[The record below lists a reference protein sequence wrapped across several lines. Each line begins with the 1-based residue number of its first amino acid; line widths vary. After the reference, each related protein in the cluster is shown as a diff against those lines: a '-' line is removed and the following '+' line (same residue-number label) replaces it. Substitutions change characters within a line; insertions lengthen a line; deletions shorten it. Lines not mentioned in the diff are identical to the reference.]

1 MIFELSDHLLWVV
14 FLAVYKRRETMSTQ
28 EEKELLDKAWELFI
42 AESENPRGSYHRAI
56 WDIRKLGEHLYQYNT
71 GYEYKDGTLEG
82 NKCNIVWFEKGKLT
96 QLKKQSL
103 RSGYDVGPNG
113 NLYTDLGNNI
123 YSASVP
129 EYQQLSYRTYEP
141 YTRETGIF
149 ARITSKG
156 IEPIKQ
162 DLTNLS
168 EEDFLRLYVE
178 LANNREYKDALKER
192 TFDFSGKWGDSIKL
206 LPQRLAKQREIVDN
220 DIYSFYRNLRLS
232 REDKSRLIELINKS
246 FGESTFDES
255 HLEDFKGKFLQDI
268 KISEQ
273 KAELAAEAYGFSDFS
288 GLLQVAV
295 EAPETPA
302 LELIA
307 NKYREHYKPELVNG
321 IIDRADEIVKL
332 PYKQMF
338 FKQLNGDSANVPEAN
353 FLDEFTNRIRDL
365 AMNKYG
371 QEDWYTSISEA
382 AKNPEFMKDSDEV
395 WNKMFKDVNK
405 YATYK
410 PNDNNN
416 DYIRQLFPKKVIQL
430 HKYVTQQ
437 KANNFYQVLDE
448 TIKYYQQVGKMER
461 TIQEYNKDNE
471 THLHGNLHFDL
482 VNAGIESKRD
492 AKRCLDIWVASNERP
507 DAYGSPYNEYSI
519 KEIATISKSK
529 VMQDWMYPVMMNAI
543 EKGGLTLSEER
554 MPSER
559 TLFDCCKAW
568 KINPSMP
575 QRLAKFVGTHSLR
588 GRMLAGSIFA
598 MMSKEGNITEQEWR
612 ENKNLHEKFY
622 EELSQ
627 AEKMPIKKAFQQY
640 IPNSLINRKRLV
652 GMSMEEKSI
661 ENTPENFKKLY
672 MLLRDEGMFDTMLA
686 KPTKTKTVLSS
697 RLLAE
702 MAKREFDKNK

>member
-1 MIFELSDHLLWVV
+1 
-14 FLAVYKRRETMSTQ
+14 MSAQ

-42 AESENPRGSYHRAI
+42 AESENPKGSYHRAI
-56 WDIRKLGEHLYQYNT
+56 WDVRKLGEHLYQYNT
-71 GYEYKDGTLEG
+71 GYEYKDGSLEG

-113 NLYTDLGNNI
+113 ELYTDMGNNI
-123 YSASVP
+123 YRASVP
-129 EYQQLSYRTYEP
+129 EYQQLSYRIYEP
-141 YTRETGIF
+141 YTRKTGIF

-178 LANNREYKDALKER
+178 LASNREYKDMVKER

-206 LPQRLAKQREIVDN
+206 LPQRLAKQRELVDN
-220 DIYSFYRNLRLS
+220 DIYSSYRHLRLT
-232 REDKSRLIELINKS
+232 REDKSKLIELINKS
-246 FGESTFDES
+246 FDEATFDES
-255 HLEDFKGKFLQDI
+255 HLEDFKGKSLQDI
-268 KISEQ
+268 KISEK
-273 KAELAAEAYGFSDFS
+273 KAELATEAYGFSDLS

-338 FKQLNGDSANVPEAN
+338 FKQLNGNSANVSEAN

-382 AKNPEFMKDSDEV
+382 AKDPEFMKDTDVV
-395 WNKMFKDVNK
+395 WNKMFEDVNK

-416 DYIRQLFPKKVIQL
+416 AYIRQLFPKKVIQL
-430 HKYVTQQ
+430 HKYITKQ

-471 THLHGNLHFDL
+471 TYLNGKLHFDL

-519 KEIATISKSK
+519 KEIATIFKSK

-543 EKGGLTLSEER
+543 EKGGLTISEGR

-568 KINPSMP
+568 KINPAMP

-598 MMSKEGNITEQEWR
+598 MMSKEGNTTEQEWR
-612 ENKNLHEKFY
+612 DNKNLHEKFY
-622 EELSQ
+622 EELSR
-627 AEKMPIKKAFQQY
+627 AEKMSITKAFKQY
-640 IPNSLINRKRLV
+640 IPNSVINRKRLV
-652 GMSMEEKSI
+652 GMAMEEKGI

-672 MLLRDEGMFDTMLA
+672 GELRKEGMFDTMLA
-686 KPTKTKTVLSS
+686 KPTKQKTESS
-697 RLLAE
+697 SQLMVE
-702 MAKREFDKNK
+702 MARRKFDKNK

>member
-1 MIFELSDHLLWVV
+1 
-14 FLAVYKRRETMSTQ
+14 MSTQ
-28 EEKELLDKAWELFI
+28 EEKELLQKALELYS

-56 WDIRKLGEHLYQYNT
+56 WDIRKLGEHLYQYVT
-71 GYEYKDGTLEG
+71 GYEYKDGSAEG

-96 QLKKQSL
+96 QLEKQSL
-103 RSGYDVGPNG
+103 RGGYDVGPNG
-113 NLYTDLGNNI
+113 ELYTDMGNNI

-129 EYQQLSYRTYEP
+129 EYQQLSYRIYEP
-141 YTRETGIF
+141 YTRKTGIF

-156 IEPIKQ
+156 IEPIKR

-168 EEDFLRLYVE
+168 EEDFLRLYEE
-178 LANNREYKDALKER
+178 LANSREYEDMVKER
-192 TFDFSGKWGDSIKL
+192 TFDFTGKWGDSVKL
-206 LPQRLAKQREIVDN
+206 LPQRLAKQREIFDN
-220 DIYSFYRNLRLS
+220 DLYSSFRHLRLT
-232 REDKSRLIELINKS
+232 REDKSELIKIINKS
-246 FGESTFDES
+246 FVESTFDES
-255 HLEDFKGKFLQDI
+255 HLEDFKGKSLQDI

-273 KAELAAEAYGFSDFS
+273 KSELAAEAYGSSHLS

-295 EAPETPA
+295 EAPNTPA
-302 LELIA
+302 VELIA

-338 FKQLNGDSANVPEAN
+338 FNQLNGDNANVPEAN
-353 FLDEFTNRIRDL
+353 FLDEFTIRIRSL

-382 AKNPEFMKDSDEV
+382 AKDPEFMKDSDEV

-405 YATYK
+405 YANYK
-410 PNDNNN
+410 PNNNN
-416 DYIRQLFPKKVIQL
+416 NAYIRQLFTKKVIQL

-471 THLHGNLHFDL
+471 TYLHGNLHFDL
-482 VNAGIESKRD
+482 VDAGIESKRD

-507 DAYGSPYNEYSI
+507 DAYGSPYNEYGI
-519 KEIATISKSK
+519 KEIAAISKSK
-529 VMQDWMYPVMMNAI
+529 VMQDWMYPVMMDAI
-543 EKGGLTLSEER
+543 EKGGLTLSEGR

-568 KINPSMP
+568 KINPAMP

-598 MMSKEGNITEQEWR
+598 MMSKEGNTTEQEWR
-612 ENKNLHEKFY
+612 DNKNLHEKFY
-622 EELSQ
+622 EELSR
-627 AEKMPIKKAFQQY
+627 AEKMSITKAFKQY
-640 IPNSLINRKRLV
+640 LPNSAINRKRFV
-652 GMSMEEKSI
+652 GMAMEERGI

-672 MLLRDEGMFDTMLA
+672 GELRKEGIFDTMLA
-686 KPTKTKTVLSS
+686 KPAKEKTEFSS
-697 RLLAE
+697 RLMVEAARRKL
-702 MAKREFDKNK
+702 DKSK

>member
-1 MIFELSDHLLWVV
+1 
-14 FLAVYKRRETMSTQ
+14 MSAQ

-42 AESENPRGSYHRAI
+42 AESENPKGSYHRAI
-56 WDIRKLGEHLYQYNT
+56 WDVRKLGEHLYQYNT
-71 GYEYKDGTLEG
+71 GYEYKDGSLEG

-113 NLYTDLGNNI
+113 ELYTDMGNNI
-123 YSASVP
+123 YRASVP
-129 EYQQLSYRTYEP
+129 EYQQLSYRIYEP
-141 YTRETGIF
+141 YTRKTGIF

-178 LANNREYKDALKER
+178 LASNREYKDMVKER

-206 LPQRLAKQREIVDN
+206 LPQRLAKQRELVDN
-220 DIYSFYRNLRLS
+220 DIYSSYRHLRLT
-232 REDKSRLIELINKS
+232 REDKSKLIELINKS
-246 FGESTFDES
+246 FDEATFDES
-255 HLEDFKGKFLQDI
+255 HLEDFKGKSLQDI
-268 KISEQ
+268 KISEK
-273 KAELAAEAYGFSDFS
+273 KAELATEAYGFSDLS

-338 FKQLNGDSANVPEAN
+338 FKQLNGNSANVSEAN

-382 AKNPEFMKDSDEV
+382 AKDPEFMKDTDVV
-395 WNKMFKDVNK
+395 WNKMFEDVNK

-416 DYIRQLFPKKVIQL
+416 AYIRQLFPKKVIQL
-430 HKYVTQQ
+430 HKYITKQ

-471 THLHGNLHFDL
+471 TYLNGKLHFDL

-519 KEIATISKSK
+519 KEIATIFKSK

-543 EKGGLTLSEER
+543 EKGGLTISEGR

-568 KINPSMP
+568 KINPAMP

-598 MMSKEGNITEQEWR
+598 MMSKEGNTTEQEWR
-612 ENKNLHEKFY
+612 DNKNLHEKFY
-622 EELSQ
+622 EELSR
-627 AEKMPIKKAFQQY
+627 AEKMSITKAFKQY
-640 IPNSLINRKRLV
+640 IPNSVINRKRLV
-652 GMSMEEKSI
+652 GMAMEEKGI

-672 MLLRDEGMFDTMLA
+672 GELRKEGMFDTMLA
-686 KPTKTKTVLSS
+686 KPTKQKTESLSQ
-697 RLLAE
+697 LMVE
-702 MAKREFDKNK
+702 MARRKFDKNK